1 MMTGLTTLMRS
12 DAHMRSLTRLAAL
25 AAAAAIV
32 SASAGASDMD
42 YLDVDPA
49 SLKVEER
56 CLNAPN
62 DFRREAWLTDDVY
75 DQRFHWVEVSGQAR
89 SVLIEF
95 ENSCRMLDVGRRVL
109 PASAALC
116 APRTVRSGTRMCR
129 TENLYIVP
137 NEQAA
142 RDLALRIQLDR
153 ARAEGRDL
161 PEDNREAAD
170 ALRGASR

>member
-1 MMTGLTTLMRS
+1 MRPLTC
-12 DAHMRSLTRLAAL
+12 LAAL
-25 AAAAAIV
+25 ATAAAMM
-32 SASAGASDMD
+32 SAPAGASDAD
-42 YLDVDPA
+42 YLDADPA
-49 SLKVEER
+49 TLAVAER
-56 CLNAPN
+56 CLPAPN
-62 DFRREAWLTDDVY
+62 DVRRQAWLTDDVY

-109 PASAALC
+109 PAGAALC
-116 APRTVRSGTRMCR
+116 APRTVYSGTRQCR

-161 PEDNREAAD
+161 PDDNREAANL
-170 ALRGASR
+170 LRGASR

>member
-1 MMTGLTTLMRS
+1 
-12 DAHMRSLTRLAAL
+12 MRSLSCLAAL
-25 AAAAAIV
+25 AAAAMI
-32 SASAGASDMD
+32 SAPAGASDVD
-42 YLDVDPA
+42 YLNVDPA
-49 SLKVEER
+49 SLKVAER

-153 ARAEGRDL
+153 ARAEGANL
-161 PEDNREAAD
+161 PDDNRAA
-170 ALRGASR
+170 AQLLRGASR

>member
-1 MMTGLTTLMRS
+1 
-12 DAHMRSLTRLAAL
+12 MRSLTCLAGLAGAAAL
-25 AAAAAIV
+25 LTAP
-32 SASAGASDMD
+32 AGASDVD
-42 YLDVDPA
+42 FLEIDPA
-49 SLKVEER
+49 SVKVEER

-62 DFRREAWLTDDVY
+62 EFRREAWLTDDIY

-95 ENSCRMLDVGRRVL
+95 ESSCRMLDVGRRVL

-116 APRTVRSGTRMCR
+116 APRSVRSGTRMCR
-129 TENLYIVP
+129 TQNLYIVP

-153 ARAEGRDL
+153 ARADGASL
-161 PEDNREAAD
+161 PHDNREAAD
-170 ALRGASR
+170 ALRAGAR

>member
-1 MMTGLTTLMRS
+1 
-12 DAHMRSLTRLAAL
+12 MRSLTCLAAL
-25 AAAAAIV
+25 AAAMMSAP
-32 SASAGASDMD
+32 ASALDAD
-42 YLDVDPA
+42 YLEIDPA
-49 SLKVEER
+49 SVKVEER

-153 ARAEGRDL
+153 ARAGGRDL
-161 PEDNREAAD
+161 PQDNREAAA
-170 ALRGASR
+170 ALRGASQ

>member
-1 MMTGLTTLMRS
+1 MGAGLTTLMRS
-12 DAHMRSLTRLAAL
+12 DALMRSLTCLAAL
-25 AAAAAIV
+25 AAAV
-32 SASAGASDMD
+32 TMMSAPAGASDVN
-42 YLDVDPA
+42 YLEVDPA
-49 SLKVEER
+49 SVKVAER

-95 ENSCRMLDVGRRVL
+95 ERSCRMLDVGRRVL

-161 PEDNREAAD
+161 PQDNREAAQL
-170 ALRGASR
+170 LRGASR

>member
-1 MMTGLTTLMRS
+1 
-12 DAHMRSLTRLAAL
+12 MRSLTRLAAL
-25 AAAAAIV
+25 AAAAAAMT
-32 SASAGASDMD
+32 SAPAGASDVD
-42 YLDVDPA
+42 YLEVDPA
-49 SLKVEER
+49 TLKVEER

-75 DQRFHWVEVSGQAR
+75 DQRFHWVEVSGRAR

-153 ARAEGRDL
+153 ARAEGREL
-161 PEDNREAAD
+161 PDDNREAAN

>member
-1 MMTGLTTLMRS
+1 
-12 DAHMRSLTRLAAL
+12 MRSLTALAAL
-25 AAAAAIV
+25 SAAAALLFV
-32 SASAGASDMD
+32 PSALAGETDFLNAE
-42 YLDVDPA
+42 PA
-49 SLKVEER
+49 EFKVAER

-95 ENSCRMLDVGRRVL
+95 ERSCRMLDVGRRVL

-116 APRTVRSGTRMCR
+116 APRTVYSGTRQCR
-129 TENLYIVP
+129 TQNLYVVP
-137 NEQAA
+137 NEAAA

-153 ARAEGRDL
+153 ARAGGASL
-161 PEDNREAAD
+161 PEDNRQAAD